1 MLSYLIIKINIF
13 PYYLFSTHTSGSKKY
28 LVIYSTIYNK
38 GLTFMVMNSYACFLR
53 VKYTNYID
61 SQTPAHTMYNICLTY
76 QLSTY
81 CLRKCTIFAGLMS
94 YLDVVSNSET
104 LTKTPDLHMTLFC
117 IHLMAIQDLHS
128 CARILHFTGAQH
140 GTWHLVFGRY

>member
-28 LVIYSTIYNK
+28 LVIYSIIYNK

-76 QLSTY
+76 PVIYLLSKEMY
-81 CLRKCTIFAGLMS
+81 HFCWS
-94 YLDVVSNSET
+94 HVLDVVSNSET

-128 CARILHFTGAQH
+128 CARILHFIGAQH